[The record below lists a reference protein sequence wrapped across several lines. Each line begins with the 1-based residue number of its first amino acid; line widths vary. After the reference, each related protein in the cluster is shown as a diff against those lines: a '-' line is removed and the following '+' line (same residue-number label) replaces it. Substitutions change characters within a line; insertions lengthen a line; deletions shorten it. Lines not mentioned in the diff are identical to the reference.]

1 MHVECERAEVEWIMN
16 FNWVAAGVVGLLV
29 LGIVL
34 VPGIGAR
41 AGGIFG

>member
-1 MHVECERAEVEWIMN
+1 MHIECEHAEVEWVMN

-34 VPGIGAR
+34 VPGIGVR
-41 AGGIFG
+41 AEGIFG